1 MQSIGFY
8 GPDPGG
14 HQPFQI
20 LEDNGSV
27 LRVRQLTDGI
37 VLDVEKADLMDFTG
51 LKTRIHEVMNGER
64 YRAHGE
70 MAEMLEP
77 LLKGYLS
84 TLMMA
89 TEEAFS
95 KASQPENKYS
105 HDFKNFHRLLCE
117 RFGYVH
123 DEKFWWRD
131 QLSLI
136 EFITSKIPTEHEVI
150 EK

>member
-1 MQSIGFY
+1 MQTIGFY

-20 LEDNGSV
+20 LEDNGNV
-27 LRVRQLTDGI
+27 LRVRQLIDGLELN
-37 VLDVEKADLMDFTG
+37 VDKADLMDITG
-51 LKTRIHEVMNGER
+51 LKTRFHEVMNGAR
-64 YRAHGE
+64 YSEHGD
-70 MAEMLEP
+70 MADMREP
-77 LLKGYLS
+77 LLKGYFS
-84 TLMMA
+84 SLMMA

-95 KASQPENKYS
+95 KAAQPENKYS
-105 HDFKNFHRLLCE
+105 HEFKNYHRLLCE

-136 EFITSKIPTEHEVI
+136 EFIASKIPTDQEV
-150 EK
+150 KAK